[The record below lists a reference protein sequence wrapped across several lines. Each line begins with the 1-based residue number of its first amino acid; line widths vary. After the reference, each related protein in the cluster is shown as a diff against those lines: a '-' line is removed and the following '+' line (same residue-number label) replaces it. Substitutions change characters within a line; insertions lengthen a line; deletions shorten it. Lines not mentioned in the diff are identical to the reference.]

1 MLMGTAVHAGLAA
14 GWKWGEVP
22 RRAVEAAFAGG
33 WPEDA
38 PAEHDRN
45 ALEAQA
51 LRVLGAV
58 TEWCAREMPDAE
70 PLMVEEALGTDGH
83 TTPDL
88 VTREG
93 GQLVITDWKYS
104 HHVPADRI
112 HYRLEGPE
120 RVHQFWHYVWAVGEH
135 LKEPVALFR
144 KVVIVGGPKIVVKD
158 ATFRPTP
165 EGLAQWLAGAKNIWS
180 DMEAGRVAVEEGECF
195 TWQNPNGCKPYGDKW
210 PCSYWDACWTCYGD
224 RKKMENFYG
233 RSGA

>member
-1 MLMGTAVHAGLAA
+1 MTPVRPSEVTTWLRCPRLWQYQYVEGWKPAPGSWSPEMLMGTAVHAGLAA

-112 HYRLEGPE
+112 HYRLEGPD
-120 RVHQFWHYVWAVGEH
+120 R
-135 LKEPVALFR
+135 PCI
-144 KVVIVGGPKIVVKD
+144 VVIIGGPKIVVKD
-158 ATFRPTP
+158 ATFRP
-165 EGLAQWLAGAKNIWS
+165 
-180 DMEAGRVAVEEGECF
+180 
-195 TWQNPNGCKPYGDKW
+195 
-210 PCSYWDACWTCYGD
+210 
-224 RKKMENFYG
+224 
-233 RSGA
+233 